1 MKRNIEA
8 DVSSSDIINYA
19 EKLLPEFNINQRTKE
34 EKTRNAKIKWVYR
47 FFKNNDYTW
56 RKKTHPSQTIIDDY
70 IEIISNFFKILRI
83 QRNYL
88 NIDKNALSNI
98 GNTDGTPIYLDM
110 INDYTWNTK
119 GEKNKRIKS
128 SEKKK

>member
-19 EKLLPEFNINQRTKE
+19 EKLLPEFNIDQRTKE

-47 FFKNNDYTW
+47 FFKNNGYTW
-56 RKKTHPSQTIIDDY
+56 RKKIHSSHTISDDY
-70 IEIISNFFKILRI
+70 IEVIINFCKILMI

-98 GNTDGTPIYLDM
+98 GNIDETPIYLDM
-110 INDYTWNTK
+110 INIL
-119 GEKNKRIKS
+119 GILRG
-128 SEKKK
+128 KKI